1 MCRRFSV
8 SAGIDEVG
16 EHFGINKVMYYYK
29 NRYNISP
36 MQGVPVILHDQGEM
50 ILDEYRWG
58 LVPYWGK
65 DAVNANLETV
75 NQNPTYRKA
84 IDTRRCIIPSNGFY
98 YWRTVGKKSYAVRV
112 VMPNQEL
119 FGVAGLYET
128 WSDAKGEKIRTCT
141 MLMTDANVFIREF
154 EERMPAIMSPE
165 DMLKWLNP
173 EVKGFN
179 HLQPLLKTYEGTM
192 RIYPVTPMVG
202 NDNHDHQQCI
212 EEMDLKLAWV
222 KNL

>member
-1 MCRRFSV
+1 MCRRFSM

-16 EHFGINKVMYYYK
+16 KHFGIGRVMYYYK

-36 MQGVPVILHDQGEM
+36 MQSVPVILQEEGEKV
-50 ILDEYRWG
+50 LDEFRWG

-65 DAVNANLETV
+65 DAVNADLYTV
-75 NQNPTYRKA
+75 DQNPTYRKA
-84 IDTRRCIIPSNGFY
+84 VDTRRCVIPSNGFY

-112 VMPNQEL
+112 VMPNNEL

-128 WSDAKGEKIRTCT
+128 WRDAKGEKMRTCT

-154 EERMPAIMSPE
+154 EERMPAILSEEDMDKWLSPE
-165 DMLKWLNP
+165 R
-173 EVKGFN
+173 KGLTN
-179 HLQPLLKTYEGTM
+179 LQPLLKTFDGTM
-192 RIYPVTPMVG
+192 RIYPVTPLVA
-202 NDNHDHQQCI
+202 NDNHDDQQCI

>member
-1 MCRRFSV
+1 MCRRFSM

-16 EHFGINKVMYYYK
+16 EHFGISRVMYYYK

-36 MQGVPVILHDQGEM
+36 MQGVPVIVQEAGEKV
-50 ILDEYRWG
+50 LDEYRWG

-65 DAVNANLETV
+65 DAVNANLHTV
-75 NQNPTYRKA
+75 DQNPTYRKA
-84 IDTRRCIIPSNGFY
+84 VDTRRCVIPSNGFY

-112 VMPNQEL
+112 VMPNNEL

-128 WSDAKGEKIRTCT
+128 WQDAKGEKMRTCT
-141 MLMTDANVFIREF
+141 MLMADANVFIREF
-154 EERMPAIMSPE
+154 EERMPAILSVDDIE
-165 DMLKWLNP
+165 KWLNP
-173 EVKGFN
+173 ELKGFN
-179 HLQPLLKTYEGTM
+179 NLQPLLKTFDGTM
-192 RIYPVTPMVG
+192 RIYPVTPLVA
-202 NDNHDHQQCI
+202 NDNHDDKQCI